1 METSKDYIIT
11 TGNVKFPNFN
21 DPEFEEKI
29 REKVDENALLYDV
42 NTLID
47 TLNNLENHYIKLIS
61 SNKNNFNDL
70 TESYKKKTY
79 NFLVIIRA
87 MNYQFQILKSK
98 LILLSNPN
106 EKSSL
111 LEALNKMSFDL
122 FFEEYKEQF
131 SHLILSQYKSNSDKE
146 KLIEIIENIINNSKE
161 ISNVDSNYFGIN
173 LRFLY

>member
-70 TESYKKKTY
+70 TESYKKK
-79 NFLVIIRA
+79 
-87 MNYQFQILKSK
+87 
-98 LILLSNPN
+98 
-106 EKSSL
+106 
-111 LEALNKMSFDL
+111 
-122 FFEEYKEQF
+122 
-131 SHLILSQYKSNSDKE
+131 
-146 KLIEIIENIINNSKE
+146 
-161 ISNVDSNYFGIN
+161 N
-173 LRFLY
+173 L